1 MNIRKFLIT
10 TILVSLIAIATG
22 AFAAT
27 SNLFI
32 ITDNGWSYGEG
43 NLRNQRTGIN
53 GGIADFVFN
62 GGQDNMCQN
71 WWWYRTICD
80 TREYALSNQVQI
92 VAGANVA
99 ELVYYESLANG
110 TIPNAL
116 EIRLR
121 YTLTGFS
128 PEHAQLKINWTV
140 RNLSE
145 VCTPFDFFAYTDP
158 GWGTGAIGTLT
169 NNNFIEKEIL
179 LEDINNP
186 RRLLLTAQMSNLVG
200 WEIAKFPQ
208 NLSQLSDGDI
218 DNLTNA
224 TTPLGP
230 GNVTAALQWHFILPQ
245 HAVASGTFTKD
256 LTIPEVNSLLLA
268 LPGLASLVIWR
279 RRKS

>member
-1 MNIRKFLIT
+1 MKKVIKIT
-10 TILVSLIAIATG
+10 TILISLIVIAAG
-22 AFAAT
+22 AFAGTANSFT
-27 SNLFI
+27 
-32 ITDNGWSYGEG
+32 ITDNGWSYTES
-43 NLRNQRTGIN
+43 NLLNQRTGTN
-53 GGIADFVFN
+53 GGLANFVYN
-62 GGQDNMCQN
+62 GGQDNMSQN

-80 TREYALSNQVQI
+80 SREYALSNQVQL
-92 VAGANVA
+92 VTGANVA
-99 ELVYYESLANG
+99 ELVYYESLADG

-128 PEHAQLKINWTV
+128 PEHAQLKIDWTV

-145 VCTPFDFFAYTDP
+145 VCTPFEFFAYTDP

-179 LEDINNP
+179 IEDTDNP

-208 NLSQLSDGDI
+208 NLNQLADGDI
-218 DNLTNA
+218 DNLLNA

-230 GNVTAALQWHFILPQ
+230 GNVTAAFQWSYMLPQ
-245 HAVASGTFTKD
+245 HGVASGTFIKD
-256 LTIPEVNSLLLA
+256 LTIPEAHSLLLA
-268 LPGLASLVIWR
+268 LPGLASIGIWR